1 MGKGDATWYR
11 WYVLAVLVVVYIVNF
26 IDRSILGMLVQPI
39 SEELGV
45 SDTMMGFLGGF
56 AFAAF
61 YTFMGI
67 PIARMADKGVRR
79 NVIVVCLTL
88 WSGATALCGLAQNFV
103 HLLLARIAVAVG
115 EAGGSPPSHS
125 MISDLFPPDRRATA
139 FGIFALGVPIG
150 SMIGSLSG
158 GWLNEWFDWRTAFVV
173 VGLPGIALAVLVG
186 LTVREPT
193 RGAAE
198 GLSDRVIDAPPVME
212 VFRYLWSKKSFRY
225 MAVAG
230 SFHSFVGAGM
240 GYWIPA
246 MFNRSHDFSSGAMGT
261 ALFWLGFAGI
271 AGTFLGGWL
280 CDKAGGKDARWY
292 MWIPGIASLISL
304 PLFLVVYLGPEPYVA
319 LWVFAIPYALSSIW
333 LAPTF
338 SMTQGLVGIR
348 MRALASGVLLFII
361 NIIGMGL
368 GPQFTGVL
376 SDVFNATTNLGEHSL
391 RWALVVSL
399 FFMLVAG
406 VLYWFAARTLRE
418 DLAATPE
425 QGWIVGA
432 LRSSIRPTQNCPRFY
447 VLHIEVARRWLNR
460 TKFRVLG
467 RRPRDRSNSFISVCA
482 GYTAALLFPVNP
494 ARWRR

>member
-1 MGKGDATWYR
+1 M
-11 WYVLAVLVVVYIVNF
+11 LVVVYVVNF

-67 PIARMADKGVRR
+67 PIARLADTGVRR
-79 NVIVVCLTL
+79 NIIVVCLTL
-88 WSGATALCGLAQNFV
+88 WSSATALCGLAQNFV
-103 HLLLARIAVAVG
+103 HLLLARIGVAIG

-139 FGIFALGVPIG
+139 LGIYALGVPIG
-150 SMIGSLSG
+150 SMIGAFIG
-158 GWLNEWFDWRTAFVV
+158 GWINELFDWRTAFIV
-173 VGLPGIALAVLVG
+173 VGLPGVALAVLVG

-193 RGAAE
+193 RGAAD
-198 GLSDRVIDAPPVME
+198 GLSGRVTDAPPVMV

-225 MAVAG
+225 LSVAG
-230 SFHSFVGAGM
+230 SFHSFVGAGV
-240 GYWIPA
+240 GYWIAA
-246 MFNRSHDFSSGAMGT
+246 MFNRSHDFSSGALGT

-280 CDKAGGKDARWY
+280 CDRAGKRDVRWY
-292 MWIPGIASLISL
+292 MWIPGLATLIAL
-304 PLFLVVYLGPEPYVA
+304 PFALVTYLWPEPYVA
-319 LWVFAIPYALSSIW
+319 LWVYAIPYALSSCW

-348 MRALASGVLLFII
+348 MRALASSLLLFII
-361 NIIGMGL
+361 NLIGMGL

-376 SDVFNATTNLGEHSL
+376 SDVFNATTSLGEHSL

-399 FFMLVAG
+399 VFSLIAG

-425 QGWIVGA
+425 Q
-432 LRSSIRPTQNCPRFY
+432 R
-447 VLHIEVARRWLNR
+447 
-460 TKFRVLG
+460 
-467 RRPRDRSNSFISVCA
+467 
-482 GYTAALLFPVNP
+482 
-494 ARWRR
+494 